1 MLYFQI
7 VLKIVFTGK
16 DKEWI
21 TEVLSAHCQNASF
34 SRSNQLKT
42 INAMLGAAAVC
53 LYGMR

>member
-21 TEVLSAHCQNASF
+21 TEGLSAHCQNASF

-53 LYGMR
+53 LYGTR